1 MGRRLNEVSDLGP
14 RAMSALGFAVWMAVA
29 WALSEDRR
37 AAPWRTIAW
46 GVALQLALG
55 LLLLKTAVGRGFF
68 AAMGAL
74 VAALQAC
81 TDAGVRFVFGALV
94 DTGFSFAV
102 NVLPTI
108 VFMGSLFAVLY
119 HVGFLQWIVRGLS
132 VVFARAM
139 RISGAESLSAIAN
152 VFLGM
157 VESALVVQPYLARMT
172 RSELFSLMTLGMA
185 TVAGSVLLAY
195 VGMLGGG
202 DYAGHLATASLI
214 SAPAGILM
222 AKLMVPERETPETAS
237 GHAVDV
243 PGGAQNLID
252 AAAQGAIA
260 GLRLAAYVG
269 ALLVAF
275 VALIALANG
284 VLAWLGGLVGAPD
297 LTLQRALGWLMAPA
311 AFLLG
316 VPWADASE
324 VGALI
329 GVKTVLN
336 EFLAYQ
342 DLAASI
348 ASGALA
354 PRSAVIASYALCGF
368 ANFGSLAIMLGGFGG
383 LAPERRAEVAQ
394 LGLRSIVSGTLASFS
409 TACVAGMLL

>member
-1 MGRRLNEVSDLGP
+1 VDDLAP
-14 RAMSALGFAVWMAVA
+14 RAVSALGFVGWMAVA

-37 AAPWRTIAW
+37 AAPWRTVAW
-46 GVALQLALG
+46 GVALQLGLG
-55 LLLLKTAVGRGFF
+55 LLLLKTPFGIGFF
-68 AAMGAL
+68 SLMSGL
-74 VAALQAC
+74 VAALIAC

-108 VFMGSLFAVLY
+108 VFMSSLFAVLY
-119 HVGFLQWIVRGLS
+119 HVGFLQLLVRALS
-132 VVFARAM
+132 VVFARTM

-157 VESALVVQPYLARMT
+157 VESALVVQPYLAGMT

-214 SAPAGILM
+214 AAPAGVVM
-222 AKLMVPERETPETAS
+222 AKLMVPERERPATA
-237 GHAVDV
+237 GGEVVDV
-243 PGGAQNLID
+243 PDPASNLID

-260 GLRLAAYVG
+260 GLRLAGYVG

-284 VLAWLGGLVGAPD
+284 VLGWLGGLIGVPD
-297 LTLQRALGWLMAPA
+297 LTLQRALGALLAPA
-311 AFLLG
+311 AWLLG
-316 VPWADASE
+316 VPWADAGR

-329 GVKTVLN
+329 GLKTVLN

-342 DLAASI
+342 ALAAQI
-348 ASGALA
+348 GAGALGA
-354 PRSAVIASYALCGF
+354 RSAVIASYALCGF
-368 ANFGSLAIMLGGFGG
+368 ANFGSLAIMIGGIGG
-383 LAPERRAEVAQ
+383 LAPGRRGEVVE